1 MPKDE
6 EGMSAFKSDFV
17 AGEEHVRAPPKG
29 QTLVDFC
36 SDVAG
41 KQLGSGLP
49 PQGSPG
55 ATAGCPCAF
64 GQQKMGTSSESR
76 PPALVGTLCDESY
89 VSMLKVSHI
98 HSPRL
103 RGKGQSRYLG
113 GDC

>member
-41 KQLGSGLP
+41 KQLGSG
-49 PQGSPG
+49 
-55 ATAGCPCAF
+55 
-64 GQQKMGTSSESR
+64 
-76 PPALVGTLCDESY
+76 
-89 VSMLKVSHI
+89 
-98 HSPRL
+98 
-103 RGKGQSRYLG
+103 
-113 GDC
+113 GDSL